1 MISPQLEIGGNLSYL
16 EDINRYNIGMTT
28 VAAVTNP
35 PPDETYR
42 STVLK
47 LYAKYALDKASGI
60 QVDLIHQRVEYDQW
74 AWGNGGVPFAYT
86 DGSTVSIQPVQNVT
100 FVGVRYSYKFK

>member
-28 VAAVTNP
+28 AAAVTNP